1 MIDTVVVE
9 YIIHINMY
17 HTYSV
22 KGDVVV
28 VVKIREEMEIFLW
41 VLPVGS

>member
-1 MIDTVVVE
+1 MIDTVME
-9 YIIHINMY
+9 YIIHINVY
-17 HTYSV
+17 HSYSV
-22 KGDVVV
+22 KGDV